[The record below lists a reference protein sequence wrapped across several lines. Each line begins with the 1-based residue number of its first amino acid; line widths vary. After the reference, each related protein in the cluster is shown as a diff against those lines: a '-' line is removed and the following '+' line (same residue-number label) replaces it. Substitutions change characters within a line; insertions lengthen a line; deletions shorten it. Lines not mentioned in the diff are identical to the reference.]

1 MLKKRKI
8 WVLPDNDIASFPF
21 SESTPTAKKG
31 YIYEADAYINPMVED
46 SNSGIVGLAGIANR
60 IRVDRKDLHI
70 KPAVVTKGNTSSGTV
85 IPDSYTAKAYCFIK
99 KPTIDIQA
107 PLAVSTEMGDIDN
120 ASFTVVYQNL
130 PGGFTNS
137 TVKIQSVTNPSIF
150 YSNGFTSDDSETFN
164 WYPTYGT
171 ATPIAEGEQY
181 TLWAEPNSGTMTQI
195 GEPLYFYAQQTLVVD
210 FHSSTTATPTYTW
223 STSSVP
229 STAYHYTTTDS
240 PCWVFSANTMA
251 SADGVK
257 GYIEWMADLYAL
269 ETTYKDY
276 RPWEIR

>member
-8 WVLPDNDIASFPF
+8 WVLPDNDIAAFPF

-60 IRVDRKDLHI
+60 IKVDRKDLSI
-70 KPAVVTKGNTSSGTV
+70 KPAVVTKGSTSSGTV
-85 IPDSYTAKAYCFIK
+85 IPDTYTAKAYCFIK
-99 KPTIDIQA
+99 KPTIEIQA
-107 PLAVSTEMGDIDN
+107 PTAVTTEESDIDN
-120 ASFTVVYQNL
+120 ASFTVVYQNCS
-130 PGGFTNS
+130 PGFAGS
-137 TVKIQSVTNPSIF
+137 TVRIESVSTPSIA
-150 YSNGFTSDDSETFN
+150 YENVLSYDDSETFN
-164 WYPTYGT
+164 WYPTYLT
-171 ATPIAEGEQY
+171 TTPIVEGEQY
-181 TLWAEPNSGTMTQI
+181 TLWAKPASGTLTQI
-195 GEPLYFYAQQTLVVD
+195 GGPFYFYAQQTIVVD
-210 FHSSTTATPTYTW
+210 FHSINTGIPTYTW
-223 STSSVP
+223 STTSVP
-229 STAYHYTTTDS
+229 STEYHYTTTDS